1 MRFTQLILLALS
13 LRLGLAAETL
23 VGLYIFSR
31 HGDRTAKSTPPANLT
46 DLGYQEVFTSGTWF
60 RDQYV
65 ASGAPKKISGLNT
78 DLVKQSQIAVSA
90 PLDTVLQNSAAGF
103 LQGLYPP
110 VGSVLGQDTLRNGT
124 VVQSPLNGFQ
134 LIPVQTLSTGAG
146 SEDSAWLEGSSN
158 CANALVSSNN
168 YFYSDEYMD
177 LLNSTKSFYE
187 SLTPMVNL
195 TFTGSQISFTNAYTI
210 FDLLNVASIHNKTF
224 PSSGLL
230 TPETLFQL
238 RTLADNHEFNLA
250 FNSSDPIRAV
260 TGATLAAQIV
270 QAINTTISTK
280 GNMML
285 NIQFGAY
292 AGFQSFFGLT
302 ELTKASPNFFG
313 VPDYASTMVFEL
325 FTNGPV
331 KPFPGPDDL
340 NVRFLFHN
348 GTTSNI
354 STPIAYPLFGQ
365 DQETLPW
372 NTFVSSMSKFSIGG
386 QQQWCQAC
394 GNSTGVCASAASQTG
409 STSSPSASASNG
421 SGSGGG
427 ISKAVAG
434 VIGAVVTLAVILGV
448 EILIMLVG
456 GLRLVSK
463 KRLGQSAGTPG
474 TGVKA

>member
-1 MRFTQLILLALS
+1 
-13 LRLGLAAETL
+13 
-23 VGLYIFSR
+23 
-31 HGDRTAKSTPPANLT
+31 
-46 DLGYQEVFTSGTWF
+46 
-60 RDQYV
+60 
-65 ASGAPKKISGLNT
+65 
-78 DLVKQSQIAVSA
+78 
-90 PLDTVLQNSAAGF
+90 
-103 LQGLYPP
+103 
-110 VGSVLGQDTLRNGT
+110 VGSALGQDTLRNGT

-146 SEDSAWLEGSSN
+146 SEDSAWLQGSSN
-158 CANALVSSNN
+158 CAKAMVSSNN
-168 YFYSDEYMD
+168 YFSSDSYTD
-177 LLNSTKSFYE
+177 LLNSTKSFYK
-187 SLTPMVNL
+187 SLTPMINN
-195 TFTGSQISFTNAYTI
+195 TFTGSQISFKNAYTI

-224 PSSGLL
+224 PSSDLL

-250 FNSSDPIRAV
+250 YNSSDPIRAV

-270 QAINTTISTK
+270 QAMNTTISSEGK
-280 GNMML
+280 SKL

-292 AGFQSFFGLT
+292 AGFQSFFGLAD
-302 ELTKASPNFFG
+302 LPKANPAFFG

-325 FTNGPV
+325 FTNGDV
-331 KPFPGPDDL
+331 KPFPGPGDP

-372 NTFVSSMSKFSIGG
+372 NTFVSSMGKFSIGG
-386 QQQWCQAC
+386 QQQWCTAC
-394 GNSTGVCASAASQTG
+394 GNSTGVCASAASTTG
-409 STSSPSASASNG
+409 SPSASATSC
-421 SGSGGG
+421 SGGGG

-448 EILIMLVG
+448 EVLALLVG

-463 KRLGQSAGTPG
+463 KKLGQTNGTAATG
-474 TGVKA
+474 GVKA